1 MHMYP
6 RLDLMELHLYLE
18 GTLGEA
24 LVGKLLL

>member
-6 RLDLMELHLYLE
+6 RLEKMELHLDLE